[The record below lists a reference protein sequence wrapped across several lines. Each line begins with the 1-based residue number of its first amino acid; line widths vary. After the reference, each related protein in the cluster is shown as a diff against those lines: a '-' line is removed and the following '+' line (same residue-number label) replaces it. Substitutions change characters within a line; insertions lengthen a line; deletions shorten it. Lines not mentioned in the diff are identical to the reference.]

1 MSLAHGDAPFLVY
14 EDERTTFAEHYRIA
28 CTLAHRLR
36 STFGIVQ
43 GDRVAIIMRN
53 LPEWIMAFW
62 GATLAGAI
70 VVPLNAWWS
79 GEELRYG
86 LEDSGSKVAFV
97 DTERAERIRPF
108 LGGLSGLG
116 AIIVAD
122 EHRTEPKAPLA
133 VFEPPGGSPPVTEWP
148 FPLALG
154 PVDEAA
160 SPPDIT
166 IDPEDDAT
174 IFYTS
179 GTTGRP
185 KGAVGTHR
193 NMCTNLMS
201 LFFINTRGSMRFG
214 APALEPVGEKAQP
227 AFLLSVPLFHA
238 TGCHSVMV
246 SNVAA
251 GGKIVMMHHFD
262 PDRALELI
270 ERERIG
276 TFGGVP
282 AMVMQVLDSPN
293 FSKFDTS
300 SIRGVSYGGAPA
312 PPDLVRR
319 IREAWPVG
327 QPSNGYGL
335 TETSSVTSMIS
346 GGDYV
351 AKTRERRS
359 RRCRCATWPSCRR
372 TSAVTSPTT
381 PSPRGPD
388 VRGELW
394 IKGPNVVRG
403 YWNRPDETAKTF
415 SKGWLHTGDVAR
427 LDEDN
432 FIYIVDRAKD
442 MIIRGG
448 ENVYSVQV
456 EAALFEHP
464 AVADCAVIGVPDP
477 TLGEEV
483 GAVVVLRPGAKVTAD
498 ELAAARQGAARRL
511 HGADAHLVPQ
521 RAAAAQPPGEGAQ
534 ARAARRARAGLRLR
548 SQPSGGVGLPPV
560 RPRSRLSSG
569 ASAGTGTA
577 VREDA
582 DGPPL
587 LGVRAHLVPDPL
599 HELVREVR
607 VHPDRPGDVVGPQGP
622 ELVDLPEVLA
632 HRVVAEGQVGDGVEV
647 RHGGGRG
654 AGTLDDRIE
663 VRHRIVSQEIAVEL
677 VRPRLL
683 HGQSGQHVGHPGV
696 VVGVVVDQR
705 AQWRGLGPA
714 PGGEGARQDHVP
726 LVGRDLGDHAGQGPV
741 GQHEG
746 LGFGHRPLLG
756 RVFAAR
762 LRRGSRHLV
771 PPL

>member
-1 MSLAHGDAPFLVY
+1 MSGTAKDMPSMSIEEANAALTAPGELFEMEELEIRGVPTRTWKHAPPSLRAVLDMSLAHGDATFLVY
-14 EDERTTFAEHYRIA
+14 EDERTTFAEHYRAA
-28 CTLAHRLR
+28 CTLARRLQ
-36 STFGIVQ
+36 STFGIAQ

-53 LPEWIMAFW
+53 LPEWITAFW

-108 LGGLSGLG
+108 LGGLSDLG
-116 AIIVAD
+116 AVVVAD
-122 EHRTEPKAPLA
+122 EHRTEPISPLQVHEPAGGAAPVA
-133 VFEPPGGSPPVTEWP
+133 EWP

-154 PVDEAA
+154 DVDEAA
-160 SPPDIT
+160 SPPDVA

-185 KGAVGTHR
+185 KGAVGTNR
-193 NMCTNLMS
+193 NMVTNLMS
-201 LFFINTRGSMRFG
+201 LFFINTRGSKRFG
-214 APALEPVGEKAQP
+214 SPALEATDEKAQP

-246 SNVAA
+246 SNIAA

-262 PDRALELI
+262 PERALELI

-319 IREAWPVG
+319 IREAWPIG

-335 TETSSVTSMIS
+335 TETSSVTSMNS

-351 AKTRERRS
+351 ARPES
-359 RRCRCATWPSCRR
+359 VGPPVPVCDV
-372 TSAVTSPTT
+372 AVVPEDFGGDEPDETI
-381 PSPRGPD
+381 PRGPD

-403 YWNRPDETAKTF
+403 YWNRPEETAKTF
-415 SKGWLHTGDVAR
+415 SRGWLHTGDVAR

-464 AVADCAVIGVPDP
+464 AVADCAVIGVPDA

-498 ELAAARQGAARRL
+498 ELGLHVKARLAGFMVPTHIWFRSEPLPRNPQGKVLKR
-511 HGADAHLVPQ
+511 
-521 RAAAAQPPGEGAQ
+521 E
-534 ARAARRARAGLRLR
+534 LR
-548 SQPSGGVGLPPV
+548 
-560 RPRSRLSSG
+560 
-569 ASAGTGTA
+569 
-577 VREDA
+577 D
-582 DGPPL
+582 
-587 LGVRAHLVPDPL
+587 
-599 HELVREVR
+599 ELVE
-607 VHPDRPGDVVGPQGP
+607 PS
-622 ELVDLPEVLA
+622 A
-632 HRVVAEGQVGDGVEV
+632 
-647 RHGGGRG
+647 
-654 AGTLDDRIE
+654 
-663 VRHRIVSQEIAVEL
+663 
-677 VRPRLL
+677 
-683 HGQSGQHVGHPGV
+683 
-696 VVGVVVDQR
+696 
-705 AQWRGLGPA
+705 
-714 PGGEGARQDHVP
+714 
-726 LVGRDLGDHAGQGPV
+726 
-741 GQHEG
+741 
-746 LGFGHRPLLG
+746 
-756 RVFAAR
+756 
-762 LRRGSRHLV
+762 
-771 PPL
+771 

>member
-1 MSLAHGDAPFLVY
+1 MSTTGKDAPSMSIAEANEALTAAGQLFEMQELDIRGVPTRTWKNAPPSLRAIMDMSLGHGDAVFLVY

-36 STFGIVQ
+36 SEFGIEQ

-53 LPEWIMAFW
+53 LPEWVMAFW
-62 GATLAGAI
+62 AATLAGAI

-86 LEDSGSKVAFV
+86 LDDSSSKVVFV
-97 DTERAERIRPF
+97 DTERAERIRPVLGDLPF
-108 LGGLSGLG
+108 LG
-116 AIIVAD
+116 AVIVAD
-122 EHRTEPKAPLA
+122 EHRTEPA
-133 VFEPPGGSPPVTEWP
+133 EPPGVSEPAGGVPEWP
-148 FPLALG
+148 FPLAVG
-154 PVDEAA
+154 PVDEDA
-160 SPPDIT
+160 SPPDLT

-201 LFFINTRGSMRFG
+201 LFFINTRGATRFG
-214 APALEPVGEKAQP
+214 SPTLEAPGEKSQA

-246 SNVAA
+246 SNLAA
-251 GGKIVMMHHFD
+251 GGKLVMMHHFE

-270 ERERIG
+270 EREKIG

-319 IREAWPVG
+319 IRAAWPIG

-335 TETSSVTSMIS
+335 TETSSVTSMNS

-351 AKTRERRS
+351 ARPES
-359 RRCRCATWPSCRR
+359 VGPPVPVCDVAVVPEDFSGDEPDATL
-372 TSAVTSPTT
+372 
-381 PSPRGPD
+381 PRGPA

-403 YWNRPDETAKTF
+403 YWNRPEETAKTF
-415 SKGWLHTGDVAR
+415 TRGWLHTGDVAR

-464 AVADCAVIGVPDP
+464 AVADCAVIGVPHP

-498 ELAAARQGAARRL
+498 ELQLHVKARLAGFMVPTHIWFRAEPLPRNPQGKALKR
-511 HGADAHLVPQ
+511 
-521 RAAAAQPPGEGAQ
+521 E
-534 ARAARRARAGLRLR
+534 LR
-548 SQPSGGVGLPPV
+548 
-560 RPRSRLSSG
+560 
-569 ASAGTGTA
+569 
-577 VREDA
+577 D
-582 DGPPL
+582 
-587 LGVRAHLVPDPL
+587 
-599 HELVREVR
+599 ELVS
-607 VHPDRPGDVVGPQGP
+607 PSD
-622 ELVDLPEVLA
+622 
-632 HRVVAEGQVGDGVEV
+632 
-647 RHGGGRG
+647 
-654 AGTLDDRIE
+654 
-663 VRHRIVSQEIAVEL
+663 
-677 VRPRLL
+677 
-683 HGQSGQHVGHPGV
+683 
-696 VVGVVVDQR
+696 
-705 AQWRGLGPA
+705 
-714 PGGEGARQDHVP
+714 
-726 LVGRDLGDHAGQGPV
+726 
-741 GQHEG
+741 
-746 LGFGHRPLLG
+746 
-756 RVFAAR
+756 
-762 LRRGSRHLV
+762 
-771 PPL
+771 

>member
-1 MSLAHGDAPFLVY
+1 MSLAHGDATFLVY
-14 EDERTTFAEHYRIA
+14 EDERTTFADHYRIA

-36 STFGIVQ
+36 TTFGITK
-43 GDRVAIIMRN
+43 GDRVAIVMRN

-116 AIIVAD
+116 AVIVAD
-122 EHRTEPKAPLA
+122 EHRTEPSSPLE
-133 VFEPPGGSPPVTEWP
+133 VREPTGGSAPVAEWP

-154 PVDEAA
+154 AVGEAA
-160 SPPDIT
+160 SPPDI
-166 IDPEDDAT
+166 IVDPEDDAT

-193 NMCTNLMS
+193 NMVTNLMS

-214 APALEPVGEKAQP
+214 TAALEATGEKTQP

-246 SNVAA
+246 SNIAA

-262 PDRALELI
+262 PERALELI

-335 TETSSVTSMIS
+335 TETSSVTSMNS

-351 AKTRERRS
+351 ARPES
-359 RRCRCATWPSCRR
+359 VGPPVPVCDVAVVPEDFSADEPDATI
-372 TSAVTSPTT
+372 
-381 PSPRGPD
+381 PRGPD
-388 VRGELW
+388 IRGELW

-403 YWNRPDETAKTF
+403 YWNRPEETAKTF
-415 SKGWLHTGDVAR
+415 SRGWLHTGDVAR

-464 AVADCAVIGVPDP
+464 AVADCAVIGVPEP

-498 ELAAARQGAARRL
+498 ELGLHVKARLAGFM
-511 HGADAHLVPQ
+511 VPTHIWF
-521 RAAAAQPPGEGAQ
+521 RAEP
-534 ARAARRARAGLRLR
+534 
-548 SQPSGGVGLPPV
+548 LP
-560 RPRSRLSSG
+560 RN
-569 ASAGTGTA
+569 
-577 VREDA
+577 
-582 DGPPL
+582 
-587 LGVRAHLVPDPL
+587 
-599 HELVREVR
+599 
-607 VHPDRPGDVVGPQGP
+607 PQGKVLKR
-622 ELVDLPEVLA
+622 EL
-632 HRVVAEGQVGDGVEV
+632 R
-647 RHGGGRG
+647 
-654 AGTLDDRIE
+654 
-663 VRHRIVSQEIAVEL
+663 
-677 VRPRLL
+677 
-683 HGQSGQHVGHPGV
+683 
-696 VVGVVVDQR
+696 DQ
-705 AQWRGLGPA
+705 
-714 PGGEGARQDHVP
+714 
-726 LVGRDLGDHAGQGPV
+726 
-741 GQHEG
+741 
-746 LGFGHRPLLG
+746 
-756 RVFAAR
+756 
-762 LRRGSRHLV
+762 LV
-771 PPL
+771 PPSS

>member
-1 MSLAHGDAPFLVY
+1 MSTSAHDAPSMSIAEANAQLTAAGQLFEMEELDIRGVTTRTWKHAPPSLRAIMDMSLGHGDAVFLVY

-36 STFGIVQ
+36 DTFGVQQ

-53 LPEWIMAFW
+53 LPEWVMAFW
-62 GATLAGAI
+62 AATLAGAI

-86 LEDSGSKVAFV
+86 LEDSGSKVVFV
-97 DTERAERIRPF
+97 DTERAERIRPV
-108 LGGLSGLG
+108 LAGLPDLG
-116 AIIVAD
+116 AVIVAD
-122 EHRTEPKAPLA
+122 EHRTNTETPLSVSEPAP
-133 VFEPPGGSPPVTEWP
+133 GSGLVPEWP

-154 PVDEAA
+154 PADEAA
-160 SPPDIT
+160 TPPELT

-193 NMCTNLMS
+193 NMGTNLMS
-201 LFFINTRGSMRFG
+201 LFFINTRGATRYG
-214 APALEPVGEKAQP
+214 AGASATPVGEKTQA

-246 SNVAA
+246 SNLAA
-251 GGKIVMMHHFD
+251 GGKLVMMHHFD
-262 PDRALELI
+262 PERALELI
-270 ERERIG
+270 EREKIT

-319 IREAWPVG
+319 IRAAWPIG

-335 TETSSVTSMIS
+335 TETSSVTSMNS

-351 AKTRERRS
+351 AKPES
-359 RRCRCATWPSCRR
+359 VGP
-372 TSAVTSPTT
+372 AVPVCDVAVMPEDFAGDEPDDTV
-381 PSPRGPD
+381 PRGPD

-403 YWNRPDETAKTF
+403 YWNRPEETAKTF
-415 SKGWLHTGDVAR
+415 SRGWLHTGDVAR
-427 LDEDN
+427 LDEDG

-464 AVADCAVIGVPDP
+464 AVADCAVIGVPHP

-483 GAVVVLRPGAKVTAD
+483 GAVIVLRPGSKVTAD
-498 ELAAARQGAARRL
+498 ELRL
-511 HGADAHLVPQ
+511 HVKAHLAGFMVPTHIWF
-521 RAAAAQPPGEGAQ
+521 
-534 ARAARRARAGLRLR
+534 R
-548 SQPSGGVGLPPV
+548 SEPLP
-560 RPRSRLSSG
+560 RN
-569 ASAGTGTA
+569 
-577 VREDA
+577 
-582 DGPPL
+582 
-587 LGVRAHLVPDPL
+587 
-599 HELVREVR
+599 
-607 VHPDRPGDVVGPQGP
+607 PQGKVLKR
-622 ELVDLPEVLA
+622 ELRDDL
-632 HRVVAEGQVGDGVEV
+632 VA
-647 RHGGGRG
+647 RS
-654 AGTLDDRIE
+654 A
-663 VRHRIVSQEIAVEL
+663 
-677 VRPRLL
+677 
-683 HGQSGQHVGHPGV
+683 
-696 VVGVVVDQR
+696 
-705 AQWRGLGPA
+705 
-714 PGGEGARQDHVP
+714 
-726 LVGRDLGDHAGQGPV
+726 
-741 GQHEG
+741 
-746 LGFGHRPLLG
+746 
-756 RVFAAR
+756 
-762 LRRGSRHLV
+762 
-771 PPL
+771 

>member
-1 MSLAHGDAPFLVY
+1 
-14 EDERTTFAEHYRIA
+14 
-28 CTLAHRLR
+28 
-36 STFGIVQ
+36 
-43 GDRVAIIMRN
+43 MRN

-108 LGGLSGLG
+108 LGGLSDLG
-116 AIIVAD
+116 AVIVAD
-122 EHRTEPKAPLA
+122 EHRTEPTSPLQVYEPAGGAAPVA
-133 VFEPPGGSPPVTEWP
+133 EWP

-154 PVDEAA
+154 TVDEAA

-193 NMCTNLMS
+193 NMVTNLMS
-201 LFFINTRGSMRFG
+201 LFFINTRGSKRFG
-214 APALEPVGEKAQP
+214 SPALEVTGDKTQP

-262 PDRALELI
+262 PERALELI

-319 IREAWPVG
+319 IRAAWPVG

-335 TETSSVTSMIS
+335 TETSSVTSMNT

-351 AKTRERRS
+351 AKPES
-359 RRCRCATWPSCRR
+359 VGPPVPVCDV
-372 TSAVTSPTT
+372 AVVPEDFGGDEPDDTL
-381 PSPRGPD
+381 PRGPD

-403 YWNRPDETAKTF
+403 YWNRPEETAKTF
-415 SKGWLHTGDVAR
+415 SRGWLHTGDVAR

-498 ELAAARQGAARRL
+498 ELGRHVKARLAGFMVPTHIWFRSEPLPRNPQGKVLKR
-511 HGADAHLVPQ
+511 
-521 RAAAAQPPGEGAQ
+521 E
-534 ARAARRARAGLRLR
+534 LR
-548 SQPSGGVGLPPV
+548 
-560 RPRSRLSSG
+560 
-569 ASAGTGTA
+569 
-577 VREDA
+577 D
-582 DGPPL
+582 
-587 LGVRAHLVPDPL
+587 
-599 HELVREVR
+599 ELVN
-607 VHPDRPGDVVGPQGP
+607 PS
-622 ELVDLPEVLA
+622 A
-632 HRVVAEGQVGDGVEV
+632 
-647 RHGGGRG
+647 
-654 AGTLDDRIE
+654 
-663 VRHRIVSQEIAVEL
+663 
-677 VRPRLL
+677 
-683 HGQSGQHVGHPGV
+683 
-696 VVGVVVDQR
+696 
-705 AQWRGLGPA
+705 
-714 PGGEGARQDHVP
+714 
-726 LVGRDLGDHAGQGPV
+726 
-741 GQHEG
+741 
-746 LGFGHRPLLG
+746 
-756 RVFAAR
+756 
-762 LRRGSRHLV
+762 
-771 PPL
+771 